1 MKWAE
6 RPNPGDCCQIEPV
19 SWRGTLTTVHTGL
32 IGFDVG
38 TGGCAV
44 RPELLRLAKRG
55 NQLSGND
62 RELLAA

>member
-6 RPNPGDCCQIEPV
+6 RRNPGDNSQSESV
-19 SWRGTLTTVHTGL
+19 SWQGTLKIVYTGL

-55 NQLSGND
+55 NQITD
-62 RELLAA
+62 TKRVPLAA